1 MVFNSFGFIF
11 IFMPLLLAGYNLL
24 LHFGYRRLAILF
36 ITAMSAVL
44 YGMFNYKYLVIIG
57 ISMAITYLFSYII
70 EKKSGDSSKSIIIE
84 KGSGDYSKSISIKK
98 ESGGSSNSISI
109 KKKVSPLIPAVAVLF
124 HVAVLG
130 YFKYTGFLVD
140 NINSIFKT
148 DYTFT
153 AFLLPVGI
161 SFYTF
166 SQIAFVID
174 RYRGEI
180 PHYDFLSYAFYILYF
195 PKIMQG
201 PIAFPKEIIDQ
212 TRDIESLR
220 FDADRF
226 GRGIILFIIGLAKKV
241 LLADTIAL
249 IVTYTYSQAYYL
261 DTLCVIVAGIATAL
275 NIYFDFSGYCDMADG
290 ISQMLGITLPQNFN
304 SPFKAS
310 TVQELWQ
317 RWHMTLSRFLTK
329 YIYFPLGGS
338 RKGAARTIINILII
352 FFISGL
358 WHGAGWTYVV
368 WGLVN
373 GILVIFDHFHKRKLL
388 PIKIRQVLTFLFFS
402 FSVII
407 FQASD
412 LTTAG
417 VMIGKL
423 SFFTYPGFL
432 YRTAANLTL
441 SETYVLEEAVQLF
454 APNMLNIYYFIL
466 MMIVIAFSLFLM
478 TRPNAREIAAKTT
491 FKTWQIVALSVLA
504 CLSIL
509 SLSNVQT
516 FVYFTF

>member
-11 IFMPLLLAGYNLL
+11 IFLPLLLAGWNLL
-24 LHFGYRRLAILF
+24 LRFGHRRLAILF
-36 ITAMSAVL
+36 ITVMSGVL
-44 YGMFNYKYLVIIG
+44 YGIFNWKYLIIIA
-57 ISMAITYLFSYII
+57 ISMAVSYLFSYII
-70 EKKSGDSSKSIIIE
+70 EKSGR
-84 KGSGDYSKSISIKK
+84 
-98 ESGGSSNSISI
+98 
-109 KKKVSPLIPAVAVLF
+109 VSPLVTAAFVIF
-124 HVAVLG
+124 HIAVLG
-130 YFKYTGFLVD
+130 YFKYTGFLVE
-140 NINSIFKT
+140 NINAIFKT
-148 DYTFT
+148 SYTFT
-153 AFLLPVGI
+153 AFILPVGI

-174 RYRGEI
+174 RYKKEI

-212 TRDIESLR
+212 TMDLEKLR
-220 FDADRF
+220 FDCDRF
-226 GRGIILFIIGLAKKV
+226 ARGLIIFIIGLAKKV

-249 IVTYTYSQAYYL
+249 LVTYTYNQAYYL
-261 DTLCVIVAGIATAL
+261 DTLCVIVAGISTAL

-290 ISQMLGITLPQNFN
+290 ISQMLGITLPVNFN

-310 TVQELWQ
+310 SVQELWQ

-329 YIYFPLGGS
+329 YVYFPLGGS
-338 RKGAARTIINILII
+338 RRGAIRCAINILII

-368 WGLVN
+368 WGLLN
-373 GILVIFDHFHKRKLL
+373 GVLVIFDHFHKKKIL
-388 PIKIRQVLTFLFFS
+388 PVKVRQVLTFLFFS

-407 FQASD
+407 FQSSD

-417 VMIGKL
+417 VMISKL
-423 SFFTYPGFL
+423 GFFTFPGFL
-432 YRTAANLTL
+432 YRTAANLSL
-441 SETYVLEEAVQLF
+441 SETYVLEEAVSLF
-454 APNMLNIYYFIL
+454 APSMLNIYYFVLMIIIL
-466 MMIVIAFSLFLM
+466 VFSLWLM
-478 TRPNAREIAAKTT
+478 TRPNAREIATKST
-491 FKTWQIVALSVLA
+491 FKKHEIVILILIAVLSV
-504 CLSIL
+504 L

>member
-36 ITAMSAVL
+36 ITLMSAVL

-57 ISMAITYLFSYII
+57 ISMAVTYLFSYIM
-70 EKKSGDSSKSIIIE
+70 EKKSGDPLTSTSIEKEPGSSSKSI
-84 KGSGDYSKSISIKK
+84 
-98 ESGGSSNSISI
+98 NNNRR
-109 KKKVSPLIPAVAVLF
+109 VSPLIPAAAVIF
-124 HVAVLG
+124 HIAVLG
-130 YFKYTGFLVD
+130 YFKYTGFLID
-140 NINSIFKT
+140 NINSLFKT
-148 DYTFT
+148 DYAFT

-180 PHYDFLSYAFYILYF
+180 EHYDLLSYAFYILYF

-212 TRDIESLR
+212 TRDIDALR
-220 FDADRF
+220 FNADRF
-226 GRGIILFIIGLAKKV
+226 GRGIILFIMGLAKKV

-261 DTLCVIVAGIATAL
+261 DTLCVIVAGISTAL

-338 RKGAARTIINILII
+338 RKGSIRTVINILII

-373 GILVIFDHFHKRKLL
+373 GILVIFDHFHKRKIL
-388 PIKIRQVLTFLFFS
+388 PVKIRQVLTFLFFS

-441 SETYVLEEAVQLF
+441 SETYVLEEAIQLF
-454 APNMLNIYYFIL
+454 APNMLNIYFFIL
-466 MMIVIAFSLFLM
+466 MLAVLIFSLFLM
-478 TRPNAREIAAKTT
+478 TRPNAREIASKST
-491 FKTWQIVALSVLA
+491 FKTSQIVFLAILA

-509 SLSNVQT
+509 SLANVQT

>member
-11 IFMPLLLAGYNLL
+11 IFLPLLLAGWNLL
-24 LHFGYRRLAILF
+24 LKLGHRRLAILF
-36 ITAMSAVL
+36 ITLMSAVL
-44 YGMFNYKYLVIIG
+44 YGLFNWKYLVIIG
-57 ISMAITYLFSYII
+57 ISMAATYLFSYII
-70 EKKSGDSSKSIIIE
+70 EKR
-84 KGSGDYSKSISIKK
+84 KK
-98 ESGGSSNSISI
+98 APKMLTAITVI
-109 KKKVSPLIPAVAVLF
+109 F

-140 NINSIFKT
+140 NINAILKT

-174 RYRGEI
+174 RSKGEI
-180 PHYDFLSYAFYILYF
+180 PHYDLLSYAFYVLFF

-201 PIAFPKEIIDQ
+201 PIAFPSEIIEQ
-212 TRDIESLR
+212 THDIKKLS
-220 FDADRF
+220 FDPDRF
-226 GRGIILFIIGLAKKV
+226 ARGIILFIIGLSKKV
-241 LLADTIAL
+241 LMADTIAL

-290 ISQMLGITLPQNFN
+290 ISQMLGFTLPQNFN
-304 SPFKAS
+304 SPFKAAS
-310 TVQELWQ
+310 VQELWQ

-329 YIYFPLGGS
+329 YVYFPLGGS
-338 RKGAARTIINILII
+338 RRGVVRTVFNILLI

-358 WHGAGWTYVV
+358 WHGAGWNYVV
-368 WGLVN
+368 WGLLN
-373 GILVIFDHFHKRKLL
+373 GILVIFDHFHKKKIL
-388 PIKIRQVLTFLFFS
+388 PKKIRQVLTFLFFS

-407 FQASD
+407 FQAPD
-412 LTTAG
+412 LVTGG
-417 VMIGKL
+417 VMVKKL
-423 SFFTYPGFL
+423 AFFTFPGFL
-432 YRTAANLTL
+432 YRTAANLSL

-454 APNMLNIYYFIL
+454 APNMLNIFFFVL
-466 MMIVIAFSLFLM
+466 MIVILAFSLFLM
-478 TRPNAREIAAKTT
+478 TRKNAREIAQEST
-491 FKTWQIVALSVLA
+491 FKTSQIVVLA
-504 CLSIL
+504 VLAVLSIL

-516 FVYFTF
+516 FIYFTF